1 MSTTARHRMESTSR
15 RKRRGISREVCS
27 DIVAWLHVTVITLA
41 AAAATPFATL
51 TTLPDGFLM
60 ATNAMVLTSAG
71 FLTSLIYVEALR
83 QGGYFRFDELLNAWQ
98 TTRGLIFRW
107 ALILLS
113 FIAACYSLGLT
124 QLLSRGWLLAWG
136 VIASAGIIGLR
147 YIVARTLTHLST
159 DGGLLCRRV
168 AMIGTEQRTAV
179 LSGSDQF
186 ANPSIEVV
194 SRFETASLES
204 GDTKEFSA
212 LKDLVEE
219 GLVDDIVV
227 CPQGDGEEG
236 NLDGLLDQLRQL
248 PINVS
253 LAPHPLWVTRSGRL
267 ASVGGT
273 PTHLVQ
279 RRPIDGWDI
288 FTKMLEDRIL
298 AFVALLILSP
308 IMLLCGLAVKLDSK
322 GPILFVQ
329 RRQGMAGD
337 IFPIIKFRSMR
348 VMEDDDDVQQA
359 TRDDERITRVGR
371 FLRATSL
378 DELPQLFNVL
388 KGDMSLVGPRPHA
401 LKHDAYYSTLIKDYA
416 ARHRVKPGMTGW
428 AQVNGYR
435 GETSEPG
442 LMEARLRYDLD
453 YIENWSLWFDLR
465 ILLLTVKVV
474 LKRENAY

>member
-1 MSTTARHRMESTSR
+1 MSTTEHNRMETITR
-15 RKRRGISREVCS
+15 RKRRGVSREVCS
-27 DIVAWLHVTVITLA
+27 DIVAWLHIIVITLA
-41 AAAATPFATL
+41 AGAATPFATL
-51 TTLPDGFLM
+51 TTLPDGFIM

-83 QGGYFRFDELLNAWQ
+83 QGGYFNFDELLNAWQ
-98 TTRGLIFRW
+98 TARGLIFRW
-107 ALILLS
+107 GLIVLS

-124 QLLSRGWLLAWG
+124 QLLSRGWLLAWS
-136 VIASAGIIGLR
+136 VISAVGILGLR
-147 YIVARTLTHLST
+147 YAVAATLKRLSA

-168 AMIGTEQRTAV
+168 AMIGTEQRTAL
-179 LSGSDQF
+179 LSGSAQF

-194 SRFETASLES
+194 RQFETASLVS
-204 GDTKEFSA
+204 GDTPEFQA

-219 GLVDDIVV
+219 GFVDDIVV
-227 CPQGDGEEG
+227 CPQGDAEES

-253 LAPHPLWVTRSGRL
+253 LAPHPLWVSRAGRL
-267 ASVGGT
+267 STVGGT

-279 RRPIDGWDI
+279 RRPIDGWDV

-298 AFVALLILSP
+298 AFIALMLLSP
-308 IMLLCGLAVKLDSK
+308 VMLLCALAVKLESK
-322 GPILFVQ
+322 GPIFFVQ

-337 IFPIIKFRSMR
+337 IFPIVKFRSMR
-348 VMEDDDDVQQA
+348 VMEDGDDVQQA
-359 TRDDERITRVGR
+359 TRDDDRITKVGR
-371 FLRATSL
+371 ILRATSL

-401 LKHDAYYSTLIKDYA
+401 LKHDAYYSNLIKDYA

-442 LMEARLRYDLD
+442 LMEARLRYDLA

-465 ILLLTVKVV
+465 IMALTVKAV
-474 LKRENAY
+474 LKPENAY

>member
-1 MSTTARHRMESTSR
+1 MSTTARQRMETTSK
-15 RKRRGISREVCS
+15 RKRRGISREVCA
-27 DIVAWLHVTVITLA
+27 DIVAWLHVAVITLA
-41 AAAATPFATL
+41 AGAATPFATL

-83 QGGYFRFDELLNAWQ
+83 QGGYFRFDELLNAWR
-98 TTRGLIFRW
+98 TARGLIFRW
-107 ALILLS
+107 ALIVLS

-124 QLLSRGWLLAWG
+124 QLLSRGWLLAWALM
-136 VIASAGIIGLR
+136 ASVGILALR
-147 YIVARTLTHLST
+147 YLVERTLKRLSQ
-159 DGGLLCRRV
+159 DGGLLSRRV
-168 AMIGTEQRTAV
+168 VMIGSEHRTSV
-179 LSGSDQF
+179 LSDSAEF
-186 ANPSIEVV
+186 ANQSIEVV
-194 SRFETASLES
+194 SRFEAGSLS
-204 GDTKEFSA
+204 TGDSQDFQA

-219 GLVDDIVV
+219 GLVDDLVV
-227 CPQGDGEEG
+227 CPQGDGEESK
-236 NLDGLLDQLRQL
+236 LDGLLDQLRQL

-253 LAPHPLWVTRSGRL
+253 LAPHPLWVTRAGRL
-267 ASVGGT
+267 ITVGGT

-288 FTKMLEDRIL
+288 FTKMLEDRIV
-298 AFVALLILSP
+298 AFVALIALSP
-308 IMLLCGLAVKLDSK
+308 IMALCAIAVKIDSK
-322 GPILFVQ
+322 GPVFFVQ

-348 VMEDDDDVQQA
+348 VMEDGDDVQQA
-359 TRDDERITRVGR
+359 TKDDDRITRMGR
-371 FLRATSL
+371 ILRATSL

-401 LKHDAYYSTLIKDYA
+401 LKHDAYYSSVIKDYA

-442 LMEARLRYDLD
+442 QMEARLRYDLS
-453 YIENWSLWFDLR
+453 YIENWSFWFDMR
-465 ILLLTVKVV
+465 ILLLTVKAVV
-474 LKRENAY
+474 KPENAY